1 MFTGVCLAVVHCQAT
16 AKIYKNKSE
25 VSAASYPGHCSEGIN
40 IISYPG
46 FQQLLEGLL
55 FLY

>member
-16 AKIYKNKSE
+16 AKIDKNKSE
-25 VSAASYPGHCSEGIN
+25 VSAASYPGHCSERIN
-40 IISYPG
+40 IISNPG